1 MAKSDIQGRETLP
14 TFKAPNFA
22 PQISKIGK
30 YKIESLL
37 HTGSMSYLYLAN
49 DLEHD
54 RLAAVKILAPNLI
67 ENKDLIDRFLLEA
80 EIIKKASHENIIT
93 VYESGKW
100 AKGLYIAMEYVPGV
114 TLTTFIENG
123 SFSKKRSLE
132 IIIKVSYALLHL
144 HSHKIIHR
152 DIKPE
157 NIIITTD
164 GVVKL
169 IDFGIAELK
178 KSNRSTPGF
187 AKNPII
193 GTPSYMS
200 PEQKKNPLSVSYNTD
215 IYSLAIITYEL
226 LTGKLSFGKVNLSLV
241 DLPMQKILEKAL
253 APDYHHR
260 TEDIVDFITEI
271 STYLRSDLEQPGQPF
286 SLSNLQKELLPETL
300 PKYDD
305 LEIGLTISSSTTS
318 PRIYYEFFRLVDGT
332 YFILMANTEEG
343 NDTSFLPIINIRAI
357 THSMLYSYLHSVSS
371 KPFHLH
377 NFATRLNEILFHD
390 RLHKNTLT
398 TLLHI
403 NPKNSTIEHIT
414 SMEESVYHL
423 PSKGSFPRRLLNKV
437 PPLGSTMENVFYPTS
452 DTFMPGDIC
461 FIHSFTHKTL
471 SPTGK
476 KELESKVLKSLM
488 DNKFAQSGSLARTL
502 FNTLENETLS
512 SCQNFTLV
520 LNHL

>member
-1 MAKSDIQGRETLP
+1 MPKSDLQGRDTLP
-14 TFKAPNFA
+14 TFKAANFA
-22 PQISKIGK
+22 PQISQIGK

-37 HTGSMSYLYLAN
+37 HTGSMSYLYLAH

-132 IIIKVSYALLHL
+132 IIIKVSYALMHL

-152 DIKPE
+152 DLKPE

-164 GVVKL
+164 GLVKL

-178 KSNRSTPGF
+178 KSNRATPGF

-200 PEQKKNPLSVSYNTD
+200 PEQKNNPLSVSYNTD

-241 DLPMQKILEKAL
+241 DAGMRKILEKAL
-253 APDYHHR
+253 DPDYHHR
-260 TEDIVDFITEI
+260 TEDIVDFITQI
-271 STYLRSDLEQPGQPF
+271 SAYLRSDVEQTDQSF
-286 SLSNLQKELLPETL
+286 SFSTLQKELLPETL
-300 PKYDD
+300 PKYED
-305 LEIGLTISSSTTS
+305 LEIGLTISSNITS
-318 PRIYYEFFRLVDGT
+318 FRIYYEFFRLIDGT
-332 YFILMANTEEG
+332 YFILMANTKES

-357 THSMLYSYLHSVSS
+357 THSMLYSYLHSMSS

-377 NFATRLNEILFHD
+377 SFATKLNEILYHD

-403 NPKNSTIEHIT
+403 NPKTDTLEHIT
-414 SMEESVYHL
+414 SMEESIYHL
-423 PSKGSFPRRLLNKV
+423 PSKGGSPRLLLNKA
-437 PPLGSTMENVFYPTS
+437 PPLGSTMDNVFYPTS
-452 DTFMPGDIC
+452 DTFSPGDIC
-461 FIHSFTHKTL
+461 FIHSFSHKTL
-471 SPTGK
+471 PAAEK
-476 KELESKVLKSLM
+476 KEVESKVMKTLM

-502 FNTLENETLS
+502 FHTLENEENS
-512 SCQNFTLV
+512 STQNFTLV